1 MTESKIDGASVS
13 DYSSPLFLAW
23 QLTNRCEA
31 NCLTCCEE
39 SGPGKAW
46 SDEMSEA
53 AALKFAR
60 EVVEAGIP
68 YAAFGGGEPLAV
80 PFFWKIAEIF
90 HQGGVGLKL
99 ETNGLP
105 ITEEKA
111 DYLKSIHTNC
121 IQISMDGATRETFD
135 KVRPG
140 GRYDDVVAVL
150 KRLGRCD
157 LQPEWVFVPNRI
169 NVHEIARAYE
179 MAADLGCRTFV
190 TGPMM
195 RLGRA
200 AEAWATLGLEKDEWA
215 RAADRLRE
223 RAAAMGEPV
232 KLSIYPWDIL
242 TEMTTRLKSPQA
254 MVLVVPNGRAKLLNA
269 LPFAPASVI
278 EHSIS
283 ECWTRYQDAWKS
295 DEVRDFIE
303 TCQTKK
309 ELLLHANETWWPG
322 EWDKRRAASGV

>member
-1 MTESKIDGASVS
+1 MSEQHIDGASVS
-13 DYSSPLFLAW
+13 DYNSPLFLAW

-39 SGPGKAW
+39 SGPDKTW
-46 SDEMSEA
+46 KDEMSEEQ
-53 AALKFAR
+53 ALKFAHD
-60 EVVEAGIP
+60 VVEAGIP
-68 YAAFGGGEPLAV
+68 YAAFGGGEPLAI
-80 PFFWKIAEIF
+80 PHFWKIADIF
-90 HQGGVGLKL
+90 DKGGVGLKL

-111 DYLKSIHTNC
+111 DYLKSINTNC
-121 IQISMDGATRETFD
+121 IQISMDGATKETFD

-150 KRLGRCD
+150 KRLGKRD
-157 LQPEWVFVPNRI
+157 LQPEWVFVPNKL
-169 NVHEIARAYE
+169 NVGEIIQAYE

-190 TGPMM
+190 TGPVM

-200 AEAWATLGLEKDEWA
+200 AQAWASLGLPKDVWEK
-215 RAADRLRE
+215 AADALRE
-223 RAAAMGEPV
+223 RAAKMGEPV

-242 TEMTTRLKSPQA
+242 TEMTTRLESPQA

-278 EHSIS
+278 EHSIQ

-295 DEVRDFIE
+295 EEVKDFIA
-303 TCQTKK
+303 TCQDKK
-309 ELLLHANETWWPG
+309 ELLLHANDTWWPG
-322 EWDKRRAASGV
+322 EWEKRKAAAK